1 MIDAPFL
8 AKRLNAS
15 RQLIDLRFREIVGRT
30 AHAEIERLRIE
41 KAKVLLR
48 QENRT
53 VSEVIRVCG
62 YTNPDTFRN
71 AFKASTGVTPS
82 DWRKS

>member
-1 MIDAPFL
+1 MVFAYADN
-8 AKRLNAS
+8 R
-15 RQLIDLRFREIVGRT
+15 

-41 KAKVLLR
+41 KAKALLR
-48 QENRT
+48 RGDRT
-53 VSEVIRVCG
+53 ITEVIRACG

-71 AFKASTGVTPS
+71 AFMASTGVTPS